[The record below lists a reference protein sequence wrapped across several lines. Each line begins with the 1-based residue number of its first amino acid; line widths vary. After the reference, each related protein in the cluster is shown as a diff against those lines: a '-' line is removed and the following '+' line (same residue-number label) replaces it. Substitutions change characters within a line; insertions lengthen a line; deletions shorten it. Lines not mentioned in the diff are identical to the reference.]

1 MNTARAK
8 YDIPKQ
14 AEISV
19 EMIQTWAKRGSCNV
33 THPGL
38 TSPME
43 EVVDDIVEIMSQLAK
58 M

>member
-8 YDIPKQ
+8 YDIPKE

-38 TSPME
+38 TSPMK
-43 EVVDDIVEIMSQLAK
+43 EVEDYIVEIVTQLAK